1 MTGRIGASMRKLIA
15 AFGVALA
22 IAGVNAF
29 SASPASAISNCSSFL
44 IDTTRTGARCTSS
57 AGAMTTVFAI
67 AYCRRD
73 VMPQKVV
80 YGPRVRVYET
90 SVADCGG
97 GWYAA
102 RHAFAT
108 V

>member
-1 MTGRIGASMRKLIA
+1 MRKLVA
-15 AFGVALA
+15 VFGVTLA

-29 SASPASAISNCSSFL
+29 SAAPASAISNCSSFL

-73 VMPQKVV
+73 LMPQKAV

-90 SVADCGG
+90 SVANCGA
-97 GWYAA
+97 GWFAA
-102 RHAFAT
+102 RYAHAT